1 MNTKDRPTIS
11 IPTFLTEAFRTA
23 ALESGN
29 GERIW
34 LDAEEAAGQHVE
46 SVFSAGC
53 LTEDAVNLFAPIQK
67 STHPITIYSLS
78 PHYTP
83 NVIRQLCI
91 FQAPG
96 STTVLRSVGE
106 ESHIYLIDTEET
118 PPTSYWQT
126 HRSSLVRTISTLQDT
141 FSRRQLTHSVEVI
154 SKKPKDCS

>member
-11 IPTFLTEAFRTA
+11 IPTCLTEAFRTA

-29 GERIW
+29 GERVW
-34 LDAEEAAGQHVE
+34 LEAEKAAGQRVE

-53 LTEDAVNLFAPIQK
+53 LTEDALNLFVPIQK

-91 FQAPG
+91 FQAPV

-118 PPTSYWQT
+118 PTSYWQT

>member
-34 LDAEEAAGQHVE
+34 LDAEEAAGQHIEAVY
-46 SVFSAGC
+46 STGC
-53 LTEDAVNLFAPIQK
+53 LTEDALNLFVPIQK

-106 ESHIYLIDTEET
+106 ESHTYLIG
-118 PPTSYWQT
+118 
-126 HRSSLVRTISTLQDT
+126 
-141 FSRRQLTHSVEVI
+141 
-154 SKKPKDCS
+154 